1 MPRATELDHSA
12 SAARAISAPVTA
24 LAPPPTVAGAPWR
37 FRAALW
43 WLNRLA
49 QRPFDA
55 RWRWARRL
63 AWLHLGGDP
72 VFQEVLRT
80 NLRLCLPHLT
90 DAERTQLAQANA
102 EETFFAWLDRFRC
115 WRLDPAQLRAQVM
128 LGGIEHLSRAH
139 GRPVVLVCP
148 HLLGMEAGVQRL
160 SLEVQTI
167 ALYRPAAHPAF
178 DALRC
183 AARSRFNS
191 QILVDAGASMLP
203 VMRKVASGTPL
214 FLLPDLD
221 PGRTAHEFAPF
232 FGVSAATART
242 VAWCAARFDATVV
255 PFTVLRVG
263 ADRFHAT
270 LHAPLAAAW
279 HDAPAAL
286 AQLNAFIEAQVR
298 RAPAQYWWAHA
309 RFATRPPGA
318 AAVYSAAVLKQA
330 A

>member
-49 QRPFDA
+49 QRPFEA

-63 AWLHLGGDP
+63 AWLHLRGDP

-80 NLRLCLPHLT
+80 NLRLCLPRLT

-128 LGGIEHLSRAH
+128 LEGIEHLSRAH

-167 ALYRPAAHPAF
+167 AL
-178 DALRC
+178 
-183 AARSRFNS
+183 
-191 QILVDAGASMLP
+191 
-203 VMRKVASGTPL
+203 
-214 FLLPDLD
+214 
-221 PGRTAHEFAPF
+221 
-232 FGVSAATART
+232 
-242 VAWCAARFDATVV
+242 
-255 PFTVLRVG
+255 
-263 ADRFHAT
+263 
-270 LHAPLAAAW
+270 
-279 HDAPAAL
+279 
-286 AQLNAFIEAQVR
+286 
-298 RAPAQYWWAHA
+298 
-309 RFATRPPGA
+309 
-318 AAVYSAAVLKQA
+318 
-330 A
+330 